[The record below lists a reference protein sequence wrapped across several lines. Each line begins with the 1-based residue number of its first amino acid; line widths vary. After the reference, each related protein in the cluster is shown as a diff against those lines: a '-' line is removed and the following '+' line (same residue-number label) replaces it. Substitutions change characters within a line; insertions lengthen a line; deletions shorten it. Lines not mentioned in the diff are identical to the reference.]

1 MVQEL
6 LDKIG
11 SLTIVQAAELVKAM
25 EDKFGISAAAPVAV
39 AAVAAPAAGAAAAEE
54 KTEFNVVLEGFS
66 GDKKVDAIKKVRE
79 ITNLPLMDAKKLVE
93 GGTGVLK
100 EGVAKEEAEKIK
112 KKIESLG
119 RKTPLKSCLF
129 PLLPISGLALPV
141 FNRRAFIFFVLISRG
156 AKCQSRKL

>member
-39 AAVAAPAAGAAAAEE
+39 AAVAAPAAGGAAAGEE
-54 KTEFNVVLEGFS
+54 KTEFNVVLEGFT

-93 GGTGVLK
+93 GGSGVLK

-112 KKIESLG
+112 KEIEALGGKIA
-119 RKTPLKSCLF
+119 LK
-129 PLLPISGLALPV
+129 
-141 FNRRAFIFFVLISRG
+141 
-156 AKCQSRKL
+156 

>member
-25 EDKFGISAAAPVAV
+25 EEKFGISAAAPVAV
-39 AAVAAPAAGAAAAEE
+39 AVAGAPAAGGAAAAEE

-93 GGTGVLK
+93 GGNGVLK
-100 EGVAKEEAEKIK
+100 EGASKEEAEKIK
-112 KKIESLG
+112 KEIEALGGKIA
-119 RKTPLKSCLF
+119 LK
-129 PLLPISGLALPV
+129 
-141 FNRRAFIFFVLISRG
+141 
-156 AKCQSRKL
+156 

>member
-39 AAVAAPAAGAAAAEE
+39 AAAAAPAAAAAGEE
-54 KTEFNVVLEGFS
+54 KTEFNVVLEAFS

-93 GGTGVLK
+93 GGSGVLK
-100 EGVAKEEAEKIK
+100 EGASKEEAEKIK
-112 KKIESLG
+112 KEIEALGGKIA
-119 RKTPLKSCLF
+119 LK
-129 PLLPISGLALPV
+129 
-141 FNRRAFIFFVLISRG
+141 
-156 AKCQSRKL
+156 

>member
-39 AAVAAPAAGAAAAEE
+39 AAAPAAGGAAPAGEE

-100 EGVAKEEAEKIK
+100 EGVSKDEAEKIK
-112 KKIESLG
+112 KEIEALGGKIA
-119 RKTPLKSCLF
+119 LK
-129 PLLPISGLALPV
+129 
-141 FNRRAFIFFVLISRG
+141 
-156 AKCQSRKL
+156 

>member
-39 AAVAAPAAGAAAAEE
+39 AAAAAPAAAAGEE
-54 KTEFNVVLEGFS
+54 KTEFNVVLEAFS

-100 EGVAKEEAEKIK
+100 EGASKEEAEKIK
-112 KKIESLG
+112 KEMEALGGKIA
-119 RKTPLKSCLF
+119 LK
-129 PLLPISGLALPV
+129 
-141 FNRRAFIFFVLISRG
+141 
-156 AKCQSRKL
+156 

>member
-25 EDKFGISAAAPVAV
+25 EEKFGISAAAPVAV
-39 AAVAAPAAGAAAAEE
+39 AAVAAPAAGAAAAGEE

-100 EGVAKEEAEKIK
+100 EGVSKEEAEKIK
-112 KKIESLG
+112 KEIEALGGKIA
-119 RKTPLKSCLF
+119 LK
-129 PLLPISGLALPV
+129 
-141 FNRRAFIFFVLISRG
+141 
-156 AKCQSRKL
+156 

>member
-25 EDKFGISAAAPVAV
+25 EEKFGISAAAPVAV
-39 AAVAAPAAGAAAAEE
+39 AAVAAPAAGGAAAGEE

-112 KKIESLG
+112 KEIEALG
-119 RKTPLKSCLF
+119 GKVALK
-129 PLLPISGLALPV
+129 
-141 FNRRAFIFFVLISRG
+141 
-156 AKCQSRKL
+156 

>member
-39 AAVAAPAAGAAAAEE
+39 AAVAAPAAGAAAGGEE
-54 KTEFNVVLEGFS
+54 KTEFNVVLEGFT

-112 KKIESLG
+112 KEIEALGGKIA
-119 RKTPLKSCLF
+119 LK
-129 PLLPISGLALPV
+129 
-141 FNRRAFIFFVLISRG
+141 
-156 AKCQSRKL
+156 

>member
-39 AAVAAPAAGAAAAEE
+39 AAAAAPAAGGAAAGEE
-54 KTEFNVVLEGFS
+54 KTEFNVVLEGFT

-112 KKIESLG
+112 KEIEALGGKIA
-119 RKTPLKSCLF
+119 LK
-129 PLLPISGLALPV
+129 
-141 FNRRAFIFFVLISRG
+141 
-156 AKCQSRKL
+156 

>member
-39 AAVAAPAAGAAAAEE
+39 AAVAAPAAGPAAEE
-54 KTEFNVVLEGFS
+54 KTELNVVLEGFS

-100 EGVAKEEAEKIK
+100 EGVSKEEAEKIK
-112 KKIESLG
+112 KEIEALGGKIA
-119 RKTPLKSCLF
+119 LK
-129 PLLPISGLALPV
+129 
-141 FNRRAFIFFVLISRG
+141 
-156 AKCQSRKL
+156 

>member
-39 AAVAAPAAGAAAAEE
+39 AAVAAPAAGPAAEE

-100 EGVAKEEAEKIK
+100 EGVSKEEAEKIK
-112 KKIESLG
+112 KEIEALGGKIA
-119 RKTPLKSCLF
+119 LK
-129 PLLPISGLALPV
+129 
-141 FNRRAFIFFVLISRG
+141 
-156 AKCQSRKL
+156 